1 MPVCSRGNRKFRSE
15 EGVFLL
21 QVSGDSIRFDS
32 RGDVWEDGKCET
44 VHDFICPCY
53 TRAMWPLRMWPCTS
67 PRKNGV
73 FLMRLRY
80 NCTLMSCWKTLHLY
94 ACWVRPHSLLYPLEL
109 GSAFLLFPRDSS
121 VFLTCGPWLPCI
133 WYLFCLS
140 VQKSVVTDMGTTKQM
155 VSYSSHNLF
164 QGSYMYVVSLH
175 TCLQLYFLSFDDYHL
190 MDV

>member
-15 EGVFLL
+15 EGVFLP
-21 QVSGDSIRFDS
+21 QVSGDSIRLDS

-80 NCTLMSCWKTLHLY
+80 NCTLISCWKTLHLY

-109 GSAFLLFPRDSS
+109 GSAFFSP
-121 VFLTCGPWLPCI
+121 
-133 WYLFCLS
+133 
-140 VQKSVVTDMGTTKQM
+140 GTA
-155 VSYSSHNLF
+155 
-164 QGSYMYVVSLH
+164 
-175 TCLQLYFLSFDDYHL
+175 LSFLHVDHGYHVSDIYFACL
-190 MDV
+190 YRRVLSLTWALLNRWWAILPTTFSKVPTCM